1 MSSSTRLGGVVDEGA
16 GGAAELVVERDAGG
30 EGEQSLADA
39 CSEAVQGAG
48 AVAFEREQ
56 VFAGPEDAFDA
67 LADRG
72 QVRPWTGLVFAARSD
87 DQRVAVAH
95 LGGEVAAGVALVADH
110 DQRPAALAALD
121 EFQADVAFVAFGA
134 GQRDRAR
141 GAVKGEQAVRP
152 KAPEEAAVAAA
163 VAVVDGVG
171 ERTAAY
177 RLDAAGTLH
186 RGRVDD
192 QQVVIEARAE
202 FGELPDQRLDHLRQA
217 LAALPV
223 AGPLRQPREQVREPP
238 GRHRQETLVG
248 RDSHHR
254 LRDAERDDL
263 RIGDPSPG
271 VLGPIGQE
279 IVGGAEHRYQ
289 QQVEVGEHRG
299 PLGRRRDIGTA
310 DFDPLPYVSFDPAN
324 TPPAVELLI

>member
-1 MSSSTRLGGVVDEGA
+1 MSSSTRSGGVVDEGA
-16 GGAAELVVERDAGG
+16 AGAAELVVERDAGG

-72 QVRPWTGLVFAARSD
+72 QVRPWTGLVFAVRSD

-95 LGGEVAAGVALVADH
+95 LGGEVSAGVALVADH
-110 DQRPAALAALD
+110 DQRPAALTALD

-141 GAVKGEQAVRP
+141 GAVKGEQAVQP
-152 KAPEEAAVAAA
+152 KAPEKAAVAAA
-163 VAVVDGVG
+163 VAVVGGVG
-171 ERTAAY
+171 ERTAAH
-177 RLDAAGTLH
+177 RLDAARTLH

-223 AGPLRQPREQVREPP
+223 TGPLRQPREQVPEPP

-254 LRDAERDDL
+254 LRDQSATTSASVIL
-263 RIGDPSPG
+263 RRAFSARSGRRSSAVQNTAISSRSRSAS
-271 VLGPIGQE
+271 
-279 IVGGAEHRYQ
+279 IVA
-289 QQVEVGEHRG
+289 
-299 PLGRRRDIGTA
+299 PWGRRRDIGTA
-310 DFDPLPYVSFDPAN
+310 DFDLPRYVSYS
-324 TPPAVELLI
+324 TTPAVESVI